1 MRIWIHIFKAPIRVV
16 SITRKRQ
23 TVKLRRQL
31 VRVKIALA
39 QEKDETKEMLSIYR
53 RYTIRQASPEEM
65 KLANQQFLDVLK
77 GFKPSLEGK
86 LVPKQNAIKKSH
98 AQWLSG
104 IGTGAWFELYDL
116 NSMHPKPLTVDRN
129 GILLP
134 KVSIAK
140 QFKGNIT
147 FGYVGGNTPIKGSDL
162 VLKAFSNVNKSK
174 LLLFK

>member
-77 GFKPSLEGK
+77 G
-86 LVPKQNAIKKSH
+86 V
-98 AQWLSG
+98 G
-104 IGTGAWFELYDL
+104 IGVFAVLPFSPITIPIVIKLGKWVSVDILPSSFNEERK
-116 NSMHPKPLTVDRN
+116 KPT
-129 GILLP
+129 
-134 KVSIAK
+134 
-140 QFKGNIT
+140 T
-147 FGYVGGNTPIKGSDL
+147 SDNQSL
-162 VLKAFSNVNKSK
+162 DQSRIE
-174 LLLFK
+174 